1 MAARVAPWLAWRNVR
16 HRPAH
21 AALLLLTLTLATS
34 TLGVGMWLYGSA
46 DGPWDRAWARTDG
59 FHVQALAYR
68 NRDDPRRDAD
78 LAEARAA
85 MDALAADPD
94 VVAVGGPWTHLYGL
108 LEFEGGTEDLTAEV
122 RPAGVSPVD
131 HPLVTAGAWL
141 DDGDP
146 GVVLEQGLTEA
157 MHAGPGDTLRLQG
170 RDVPVR
176 GVAMTVSRGRFPLTR
191 PAHVWITPATAAE
204 LRDLGMTEEGM
215 ELAVRLADPDDAE
228 KVAGRHPASV
238 EGMFVETW
246 RQRRADSHS
255 DVDILAGT
263 VFAAGILVGVLAIAT
278 AAVIVAGRMA
288 AHARQTGTLKAV
300 GALPRQVV
308 AVLLVEHLALAAI
321 ATVVGLAVARA
332 IAPPLAR
339 SSLTLL
345 GAPEPPPLSWA
356 RVAIVGGVAAGAV
369 VVATLRP
376 ALRAA
381 RRSTLRSLASGAR
394 PPRRRGR
401 LAGLADRAGA
411 PLPAVLGL
419 RSAWRRPS
427 RLVSNAAG
435 LTLAVAMVVV
445 AVALR
450 ASLDRL
456 ATDPPEAGRTLS
468 ARADAVLYDRVTLIV
483 LATAGVLI
491 LLGGVNAAVVASFAA
506 RDSARA
512 HATFRALGATPRQ
525 TVATLVV
532 SQMGA
537 CALAL
542 AAGIPL
548 GLGLWQLMDG
558 GDLPPVPVPA
568 GAVAGVAV
576 VVPAVFAAVASVPG
590 WRRARR
596 PAGLDLGGD

>member
-21 AALLLLTLTLATS
+21 AALLLLTLTMATS

-46 DGPWDRAWARTDG
+46 DGPWDRVWARTDG
-59 FHVQALAYR
+59 FHVQATAYR
-68 NRDDPRRDAD
+68 DRDDPRGDAA

-85 MDALAADPD
+85 MDALAADPE
-94 VVAVGGPWTHLYGL
+94 VVAIGGPWTHLYGL
-108 LEFEGGTEDLTAEV
+108 LEAEGGTEDLTAEV
-122 RPAGVSPVD
+122 RPPGVAAVD
-131 HPLVTAGAWL
+131 QPLVTAGRWL
-141 DDGDP
+141 DGGDP
-146 GVVLEQGLTEA
+146 GVVLEAGLAEA
-157 MHAGPGDTLRLQG
+157 LHAGPGDAVRLQG

-191 PAHVWITPATAAE
+191 PAHIWVTPETAAE
-204 LRDLGMTEEGM
+204 LHELGMTVEG
-215 ELAVRLADPDDAE
+215 LQLGVRLRDPDDAGA
-228 KVAGRHPASV
+228 VAARYAAPV
-238 EGMFVETW
+238 DGMFVETW

-263 VFAAGILVGVLAIAT
+263 VFAAGILVGLLAVAT

-308 AVLLVEHLALAAI
+308 AVLLVEHLALAAV
-321 ATVVGLAVARA
+321 ATVVGLAAARA

-356 RVAIVGGVAAGAV
+356 RVAIVGGVAAGV
-369 VVATLRP
+369 VVLATLRP

-381 RRSTLRSLASGAR
+381 RRSTLRSLASAAR

-401 LAGLADRAGA
+401 LAGLAARAGA

-419 RSAWRRPS
+419 RSAWRRPG

-435 LTLAVAMVVV
+435 LTLAVAMIVL

-456 ATDPPEAGRTLS
+456 DAARAEAGHTLS
-468 ARADAVLYDRVTLIV
+468 ERAEAVLYDRVTLIV
-483 LATAGVLI
+483 LATAGLLVV
-491 LLGGVNAAVVASFAA
+491 LGGVNAAVVASFAA
-506 RDSARA
+506 RDSARS
-512 HATFRALGATPRQ
+512 HATLRALGATPRQ

-548 GLGLWQLMDG
+548 GLGLWQLLDG

-576 VVPAVFAAVASVPG
+576 IVPLAFAAVVSVPA

-596 PAGLDLGGD
+596 PAGLALGGD

>member
-1 MAARVAPWLAWRNVR
+1 MPSRIAPWLAWRNVR

-46 DGPWDRAWARTDG
+46 DAPWDRAWARTEG

-68 NRDDPRRDAD
+68 DRDDPRGDAALDEARDAM
-78 LAEARAA
+78 A
-85 MDALAADPD
+85 ALAADPE
-94 VVAVGGPWTHLYGL
+94 VVAVGGPWVHLYGL
-108 LEFEGGTEDLTAEV
+108 LEAGGGTEDLTAEV
-122 RPAGVSPVD
+122 RPSGVAAVD
-131 HPLVTAGAWL
+131 QPLVTAGAWL

-146 GVVLEQGLTEA
+146 GVVLEHGLAEA
-157 MHAGPGDTLRLQG
+157 MHAGPGDTVRLQG
-170 RDVPVR
+170 WDLPVR
-176 GVAMTVSRGRFPLTR
+176 GVAITVSRGRFPLTR
-191 PAHVWITPATAAE
+191 PAHVWVTPATAAE
-204 LRDLGMTEEGM
+204 LRALGMTEEG
-215 ELAVRLADPDDAE
+215 LQLGVRLRDADDAAAV
-228 KVAGRHPASV
+228 VARHAEPI

-255 DVDILAGT
+255 DVDVLAGT
-263 VFAAGILVGVLAIAT
+263 VFAAGILVGLLAVAT

-308 AVLLVEHLALAAI
+308 AVLLVEHLALAAV

-356 RVAIVGGVAAGAV
+356 RLAIVGGVAAGAV

-381 RRSTLRSLASGAR
+381 RHSSLRSLASGAR

-419 RSAWRRPS
+419 RSAWRRPG

-445 AVALR
+445 AVALHT
-450 ASLDRL
+450 SLDRL
-456 ATDPPEAGRTLS
+456 AAKPTEAGHSLS

-483 LATAGVLI
+483 LATAGLLVV
-491 LLGGVNAAVVASFAA
+491 LGGVNAAVVASFAA

-512 HATFRALGATPRQ
+512 HATLRALGATPRQ
-525 TVATLVV
+525 TVAALVV
-532 SQMGA
+532 SQMSA
-537 CALAL
+537 CVLAV

-576 VVPAVFAAVASVPG
+576 VVPLVFAAVVSVPG

-596 PAGLDLGGD
+596 PAGLDLGAD